1 MEKFDNDRFFF
12 KNINRSDTG
21 ASVMGWGEKS
31 LARLSNTKA
40 QTVTSRNETWSP
52 GESPEKK
59 MMGTEYQQ

>member
-31 LARLSNTKA
+31 LARLSKKYKSTNLLAEMRPGHQERA
-40 QTVTSRNETWSP
+40 QR
-52 GESPEKK
+52 KK
-59 MMGTEYQQ
+59 

>member
-31 LARLSNTKA
+31 LARLS
-40 QTVTSRNETWSP
+40 
-52 GESPEKK
+52 KK
-59 MMGTEYQQ
+59 YKSTNCY